1 MPDQNAPAQPTALAA
16 LESLALPAAR
26 RLDDL
31 ERDKR
36 RYLIEQSPF
45 TQALW
50 MALLKPAGQV
60 MRSYLAMDALARST
74 PGGESSDDP
83 GERDPFDIPAIQA
96 IAEAQVAKAMAGD
109 GRAAKAIADRI
120 EGTPGTRRG
129 DVDPEL
135 ARRSA
140 EMAGLI
146 EGVVRGMTQS
156 AISRPGDDA
165 VEVPGVRDITSQS

>member
-1 MPDQNAPAQPTALAA
+1 MPDEITISTPTALTA
-16 LESLALPAAR
+16 LESLALPIAR
-26 RLDDL
+26 RLDEL

-50 MALLKPAGQV
+50 LALLKPAGDV
-60 MRSYLAMDALARST
+60 MRAHMSLRSLMEGAAT
-74 PGGESSDDP
+74 AQPSDEP
-83 GERDPFDIPAIQA
+83 GERDPNAVPAIQA
-96 IAEAQVAKAMAGD
+96 VAEAMVAKAMAGD
-109 GRAAKAIADRI
+109 GKAADMIADRI
-120 EGTPGTRRG
+120 EGKPGNRKG

-146 EGVVRGMTQS
+146 EGVVRGMTQV
-156 AISRPGDDA
+156 AINRPGDDA
-165 VEVPGVRDITSQS
+165 VEVPVVRDTPLL